1 MSQSAASC
9 ALAFSRL
16 LWGSGADHSIRPGQN
31 TQTQG
36 GFMFLRI
43 DRLPVELP
51 ASREVDPI
59 AARNVQ
65 ELLGGR
71 FGEMSTLMNY
81 TYQSFAMRGRDSIRP
96 YYALISNIAAEEAGH
111 IELVSA
117 AINSCL
123 NGPRT
128 GFDDSEQPEGAPWK
142 ALPGGIFGGHYIASA
157 QTALPVDSRGIGW
170 TGDNVFS
177 SGNLILD
184 LLHNFFLENGA
195 RTQKLRVYQMTDN
208 PAARAMLGYLFVRG
222 GVHALAYAR
231 ALQTLTGVEMSKMLP
246 IPNIGN
252 ASFPEARKFMEQ
264 GNHLKLY
271 RFSPDDYKETAVLW
285 NGPAPDDYIEGL
297 GSGKELEFVDAPP
310 SGGNLADLAGIASSF
325 APDYAP
331 EEIFEIANKLYQK
344 AKDK

>member
-1 MSQSAASC
+1 
-9 ALAFSRL
+9 
-16 LWGSGADHSIRPGQN
+16 
-31 TQTQG
+31 
-36 GFMFLRI
+36 MFLRI
-43 DRLPVELP
+43 DKLPVELP
-51 ASREVDPI
+51 QSPDIDPI

-81 TYQSFAMRGRDSIRP
+81 TFQSFNMRGRDSIKP
-96 YYALISNIAAEEAGH
+96 YYALISNIAAEEGGH
-111 IELVSA
+111 IEIVSA
-117 AINSCL
+117 AINSLL

-128 GFDDSEQPEGAPWK
+128 GFDDSENPLDAPFK
-142 ALPGGIFGGHYIASA
+142 DLPGGTFGGHYIAAA
-157 QTALPVDSRGIGW
+157 QTALPVDSRGMPW

-222 GVHALAYAR
+222 GVHAMAYAK
-231 ALQTLTGVEMSKMLP
+231 ALETLTGVQMSKMLP

-252 ASFPEARKFMEQ
+252 AMFPEARKMMEQ
-264 GNHLKLY
+264 NSHLKLY
-271 RFSPDDYKETAVLW
+271 RFSQSDYSEAASIWTGTAPVE
-285 NGPAPDDYIEGL
+285 YTEGV
-297 GSGKELEFVDAPP
+297 GTTDQFEFVDAAPD
-310 SGGNLADLAGIASSF
+310 GGDLTHLAGIASSF
-325 APDYAP
+325 APNYAP
-331 EEIFEIANKLYQK
+331 EEIMEIANKLYNK